1 MKIFI
6 KITFVL
12 TFFLFSTDSY
22 SFEITGDKVNLS
34 GKITSITLK
43 ENKGVINVVSDN
55 EKYGKTWLTY
65 NLKLSNPNS
74 SDQGSFYGRA
84 TAINNDGSRASAS
97 RQGVWSRNGSIYSF
111 LSLDD
116 VSDEEDPRAICE
128 CQVGDNWLKNKEK
141 ICFEFW
147 VFGGFYFVC

>member
-55 EKYGKTWLTY
+55 EK
-65 NLKLSNPNS
+65 
-74 SDQGSFYGRA
+74 
-84 TAINNDGSRASAS
+84 
-97 RQGVWSRNGSIYSF
+97 
-111 LSLDD
+111 
-116 VSDEEDPRAICE
+116 
-128 CQVGDNWLKNKEK
+128 
-141 ICFEFW
+141 
-147 VFGGFYFVC
+147 

>member
-22 SFEITGDKVNLS
+22 SFEITGDKVNLY

-116 VSDEEDPRAICE
+116 VSDGNQYLCITEIDVNTDKVEM
-128 CQVGDNWLKNKEK
+128 K
-141 ICFEFW
+141 
-147 VFGGFYFVC
+147 FYAK

>member
-6 KITFVL
+6 KIIFVL

-43 ENKGVINVVSDN
+43 EHKGVINVVSDN

-116 VSDEEDPRAICE
+116 VSDGNQYLCITEIDVNTDKVEM
-128 CQVGDNWLKNKEK
+128 K
-141 ICFEFW
+141 
-147 VFGGFYFVC
+147 FYAK